1 MVPSAAQTGFDSVAA
16 VAVGEGDAGD
26 EVAGAGVVLLTG
38 WEGLGVDG

>member
-1 MVPSAAQTGFDSVAA
+1 MGFDSVAA
-16 VAVGEGDAGD
+16 GAVGEWDGD